1 MNGATSTTY
10 LIEITEVKGYG
21 ERRED
26 GAENTNTGTK
36 AGEGVGG
43 DEKTKFFVFGNR
55 DFWVQRLRNTHQ
67 SDPTWRNVISRDTTP
82 TTRGGL
88 LSRYRQSNGYRGH
101 PDC

>member
-36 AGEGVGG
+36 AGEGGVG
-43 DEKTKFFVFGNR
+43 DEKNIFFVFGNH
-55 DFWVQRLRNTHQ
+55 DFRVQWLWHCHPCQFHFRRSMGRNENEK
-67 SDPTWRNVISRDTTP
+67 R
-82 TTRGGL
+82 
-88 LSRYRQSNGYRGH
+88 
-101 PDC
+101 